1 MAEPPNRDP
10 RLLEALE
17 ACRPG
22 SDDLED
28 PALAFLAEQLAADP
42 ELAELAER
50 LGRVDASVAEA
61 FGDVPLPDGLAQRI
75 TARLAA
81 AGNGLK
87 PPAPGPKAQQTGVE
101 VPSADA
107 AKPSTRV
114 WPGWVLAGTVAA
126 AVAATV
132 IATVVVPRGEPQ
144 ALDEQ
149 SVVQGAREFFLRDG
163 ETGSRFVAEVKPPT
177 AFPTDPDFDVRR
189 FPKIRWRS
197 IRGFLG
203 RKGVAYDLGG
213 PGTPRATLY
222 VVQGTVPGLLKA
234 VPPQPAST
242 TGNRAIAAWQ
252 REKLLYVLVVE
263 GDFGTYQRFLPSTT
277 WT

>member
-22 SDDLED
+22 SDDLKD

-42 ELAELAER
+42 QLAELAER
-50 LGRVDASVAEA
+50 LTRVDSSVAEA
-61 FGDVPLPDGLAQRI
+61 FGDVPLPDGLADRI
-75 TARLAA
+75 MARLAA
-81 AGNGLK
+81 ANNGQK
-87 PPAPGPKAQQTGVE
+87 PSDAVPQPQQTAVE
-101 VPSADA
+101 APSAEA
-107 AKPSTRV
+107 AKRPTRL

-132 IATVVVPRGEPQ
+132 IAALVIPHPPKNLDQQ
-144 ALDEQ
+144 AVLD
-149 SVVQGAREFFLRDG
+149 GAREFFIVDG
-163 ETGSRFVAEVKPPT
+163 DAGSQLVAEVAPPD
-177 AFPTDPDFDVRR
+177 AYPTDPDFDVRR
-189 FPKIRWRS
+189 FPRIRWRS

-203 RKGVAYDLGG
+203 RKGVAYDIGG

-222 VVQGTVPGLLKA
+222 VVQCTVPGLPPA
-234 VPPQPAST
+234 TPPQPSST
-242 TGNRAIAAWQ
+242 TRGVAISAWQ
-252 REKLLYVLVVE
+252 RGNLLYVLVVE
-263 GDFGTYQRFLPSTT
+263 GEPGIYQRLLPATT

>member
-28 PALAFLAEQLAADP
+28 PAMALLAEQLAADP

-50 LGRVDASVAEA
+50 LTRVDASVAEA
-61 FGDVPLPDGLAQRI
+61 FGDVPLPDGLAERI

-87 PPAPGPKAQQTGVE
+87 PPARGPKAQQTGVE
-101 VPSADA
+101 APSAEA
-107 AKPSTRV
+107 AKRPTRL
-114 WPGWVLAGTVAA
+114 WPRWVLAGTVAA

-132 IATVVVPRGEPQ
+132 IAAVVVPLRPPQ
-144 ALDEQ
+144 DLDQ
-149 SVVQGAREFFLRDG
+149 QAVLDGAREFFMVDRDA
-163 ETGSRFVAEVKPPT
+163 EAQPVAEVEPPD
-177 AFPTDPDFDVRR
+177 AYPTDPDFDVRR
-189 FPKIRWRS
+189 FPRIRWRS

-203 RKGVAYDLGG
+203 RQGVAYDLGA
-213 PGTPRATLY
+213 PRTPRATLY
-222 VVQGTVPGLLKA
+222 VVRCTVPGLPSA
-234 VPPQPAST
+234 APPQPSST
-242 TGNRAIAAWQ
+242 TRGVAIGAWQ
-252 REKLLYVLVVE
+252 RDNLLYVLVVE
-263 GDFGTYQRFLPSTT
+263 GEPGIYQRLLPAAT